1 MSTTTMVKCGRPR
14 KGEELLSRDR
24 LLDTAISLFL
34 EYGYGNLSLENI
46 ARDARVSMRTIYSQ
60 FGGKAGL
67 FGAVIRRCSDQFVTS
82 LSEEHVLDSSPE
94 EALISFARQFLFRIT
109 RPDVVRIRAILIG
122 EALRFPDL
130 AIQFYEQGPQRT
142 LDHLTQF
149 FARQQQ
155 TGYFAA
161 IDPHFLADQ
170 FLSALR
176 SERFQKLQLG
186 LELTPDEAEIDVWVR
201 QTVSLFLHGSLKDR
215 RSNTGGEVP
224 AACQSTLSN

>member
-1 MSTTTMVKCGRPR
+1 MIKCGRPR
-14 KGEELLSRDR
+14 KGEEFLSRDR
-24 LLDTAISLFL
+24 LLDTAFKLFL
-34 EYGYGNLSLENI
+34 EYGYGNLRLETV
-46 ARDARVSMRTIYSQ
+46 ARDARVSMRTIYRQ

-82 LSEEHVLDSSPE
+82 LSEERALACSPE
-94 EALISFARQFLFRIT
+94 EELISFAKQFLYRIT

-130 AIQFYEQGPQRT
+130 ATQFYEQGPHRT
-142 LDHLTQF
+142 LIYLAQF

-155 TGYFAA
+155 SGYFANK
-161 IDPHFLADQ
+161 DPHILSDQ

-186 LELTPDEAEIDVWVR
+186 LEPTPDEEEIDDWVR
-201 QTVSLFLHGSLKDR
+201 KTTSLFLYGCM
-215 RSNTGGEVP
+215 N
-224 AACQSTLSN
+224 